1 MYYLILAIDI
11 LAIDIST
18 KLICILILVLV
29 LICILILALVLICI
43 LILAKYGLLECTW
56 LELNNDLSAHN
67 RDLIVE

>member
-1 MYYLILAIDI
+1 MYYLI

-43 LILAKYGLLECTW
+43 LILAKYGLLECTI
-56 LELNNDLSAHN
+56 ET
-67 RDLIVE
+67 

>member
-18 KLICILILVLV
+18 K